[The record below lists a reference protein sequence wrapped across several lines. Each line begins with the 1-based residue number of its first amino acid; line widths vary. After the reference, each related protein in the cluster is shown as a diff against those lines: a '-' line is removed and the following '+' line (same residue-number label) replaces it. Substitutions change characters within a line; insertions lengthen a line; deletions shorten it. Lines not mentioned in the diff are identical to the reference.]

1 MLNDKWKEIEA
12 VGAKDNRTIKV
23 EKKNDAKKNETVKDY

>member
-23 EKKNDAKKNETVKDY
+23 EKKKRCEKK